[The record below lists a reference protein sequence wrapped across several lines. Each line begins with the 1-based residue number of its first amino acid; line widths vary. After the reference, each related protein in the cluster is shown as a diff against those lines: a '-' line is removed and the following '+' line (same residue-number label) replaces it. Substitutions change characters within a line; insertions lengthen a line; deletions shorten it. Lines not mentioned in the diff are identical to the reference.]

1 MLEKMLQN
9 VNALGIVISI
19 RDAFIQSNRHIHHH
33 ARFNRARL
41 GDDRR
46 QMLFAEHDEDRH
58 CAPVAQVM
66 IVCVQLDRAEV

>member
-19 RDAFIQSNRHIHHH
+19 RDAFIQGNRHIHHH

-41 GDDRR
+41 R
-46 QMLFAEHDEDRH
+46 
-58 CAPVAQVM
+58 
-66 IVCVQLDRAEV
+66 